1 LSFCVHWGQM
11 SDCLAK
17 IMAKMWFVCDAV
29 AELADGGQACRR
41 TTLEGLPRSH
51 PRLLRCDPM
60 QKHLTGFCRY
70 PLASRRLPP
79 LAAAHSAPRRRPMS
93 ASAAVPEVA
102 VLMCGLPGRMGHSV
116 AEAVVRRW
124 GADALLPFS
133 PTGQDVALDSVDVAG
148 KGAVELLRPDSR
160 DAAWA
165 RVEEAAAGRLIVAAD
180 YTHPDAAV
188 ENCAWYRTKNVPFV
202 MGTTG
207 YDTEAARAAIGPDLY
222 AVLAPNMGK
231 PIVLFQAMLEH
242 AACAPTRPSARAACR
257 CCSPPAVAAIAHISL
272 ASAIS

>member
-1 LSFCVHWGQM
+1 MRSQRDEGGLQTV
-11 SDCLAK
+11 DRPA
-17 IMAKMWFVCDAV
+17 
-29 AELADGGQACRR
+29 AEPPSRACRGA
-41 TTLEGLPRSH
+41 TLA
-51 PRLLRCDPM
+51 LLRCDPM

-124 GADALLPFS
+124 GPDALLPFS

-188 ENCAWYRTKNVPFV
+188 ENCAWYRAKNVPFV

-242 AACAPTRPSARAACR
+242 AACAPTRTSAPPCAACR
-257 CCSPPAVAAIAHISL
+257 CCSPPAVATAIAHILL